1 MKKINIAQFAKNQGK
16 QSPAL
21 DLIQVVKDAYSDI
34 QECLLLQVKPIE
46 ELPKINAMSKL
57 FNMSVA
63 RAAVF
68 AVIYCR
74 SEHEVRLS
82 EKGVISILRNYFD
95 GESRNIRL
103 EIKELKRLGLIERN
117 REEGVF
123 YFTMHPDIVQALD
136 DNNLEKVSNVG
147 PRGLEESLDYFKKKL
162 MDHDVLSRTEVEQLL
177 EDITE
182 ANPTLSVIQYC
193 EQKNLFENVYDAYL
207 ILAVCTKAVLDQ
219 HHFDFSYLSNFITF
233 SRCYLHILRHEVLE
247 GTWAP
252 IADGLIENAGGN
264 MVEYEPELRLTAKGY
279 DFLLKEL
286 DPEYLKRIRLKVA
299 TVKTPMIQP
308 KEIQKVNLHFDEAFA
323 QRTARIT
330 ELLKPASF
338 SQYQSNFPKKA
349 KMKGLTLLFH
359 GGPGCGKTEFALQ
372 LSKATGR
379 PLMKVE
385 VTDFQSKWVGESE
398 KQLKQIFVDYKMACD
413 RMGDKMPILFLN
425 ECDQLISRRVGI
437 KSSVDQM
444 TNAIQNIILEEME
457 TFQGILI
464 GTTNLTANM
473 DPAFERRW
481 IMKLQ
486 FASPNETAKIA
497 IWKSAIKGLRHSEAQ
512 ELVKRFDFTPG
523 EIANISRRYLIEN
536 MLGITQSRLQT
547 LIQLCE
553 TEHYD
558 VQTSPKSIGFTFEKS
573 FQQTAK
579 AN

>member
-1 MKKINIAQFAKNQGK
+1 MKKINIAHIAETKGMK
-16 QSPAL
+16 SPAL
-21 DLIQVVKDAYSDI
+21 DLIQVVKDAYSAI
-34 QECLLLQVKPIE
+34 QECFLMQVKPIE
-46 ELPKINAMSKL
+46 ELPKINAMSKM
-57 FNMSVA
+57 FNMSA
-63 RAAVF
+63 SRAAVF

-74 SEHEVRLS
+74 SEHDVRLS

-95 GESRNIRL
+95 GQARNIRQ

-117 REEGVF
+117 REEGLF
-123 YFTMHPDIVQALD
+123 YFTIHPDIVQAMD
-136 DNNLEKVSNVG
+136 DNDLEKVSKVG

-162 MDHDVLSRTEVEQLL
+162 MDHDVLSRAEVEQLL
-177 EDITE
+177 DDIKD
-182 ANPTLSVIQYC
+182 ANPTLSVIRYC
-193 EQKNLFENVYDAYL
+193 DQKNLFENVYDAYL
-207 ILAVCTKAVLDQ
+207 CLAVCTKAALDQ
-219 HHFDFSYLSNFITF
+219 HHFDFSYLSSFITF

-252 IADGLIENAGGN
+252 IAEGLIENAGGN
-264 MVEYEPELRLTAKGY
+264 MVEYDPELRLTAKGY
-279 DFLLKEL
+279 DFFLKEL

-323 QRTARIT
+323 QRTSRIM

-338 SQYQSNFPKKA
+338 AKYQATFPKNA
-349 KMKGLTLLFH
+349 KMKGLTMLFH

-372 LSKATGR
+372 LSKVTGR

-398 KQLKQIFVDYKMACD
+398 KQLKQIFADYKMACD
-413 RMGDKMPILFLN
+413 RMGSQLPILFFN
-425 ECDQLISRRVGI
+425 ECDQVIGRRVGI

-444 TNAIQNIILEEME
+444 TNALQNIILEEME
-457 TFQGILI
+457 TFKGILI

-481 IMKLQ
+481 VMKMQ
-486 FASPNETAKIA
+486 FESPNETAKIA
-497 IWKSAIKGLRHSEAQ
+497 IWKSAIKGLRQSEAQ
-512 ELVKRFDFTPG
+512 ELVKRFNFTPG
-523 EIANISRRYLIEN
+523 EIANISRRFVIEN
-536 MLGITQSRLQT
+536 MLGLTQSRLQT

-558 VQTSPKSIGFTFEKS
+558 ADASNKSIGFSFEKS

>member
-1 MKKINIAQFAKNQGK
+1 MKKLKIYKTAQHARQASEKV
-16 QSPAL
+16 

-34 QECLLLQVKPIE
+34 QECFLMQVKPIE

-57 FNMSVA
+57 FNMSVS

-74 SEHEVRLS
+74 SEHDVRLS
-82 EKGVISILRNYFD
+82 EEGVISILRNYFD
-95 GESRNIRL
+95 GQARNIRQ

-123 YFTMHPDIVQALD
+123 YFTIHPDIVQAID
-136 DNNLEKVSNVG
+136 DNDLEKVSKVG
-147 PRGLEESLDYFKKKL
+147 PKGLEESLDYFKKKL
-162 MDHDVLSRTEVEQLL
+162 MDHDVLSRAEVEQLL
-177 EDITE
+177 DDIKD
-182 ANPTLSVIQYC
+182 ANPTLSVIRYC

-207 ILAVCTKAVLDQ
+207 CLAVCTKAALDQ
-219 HHFDFSYLSNFITF
+219 HHFDFSYLSSFITF

-252 IADGLIENAGGN
+252 IAEGLIENAGGN
-264 MVEYEPELRLTAKGY
+264 MVEYDPELRLTAKGY
-279 DFLLKEL
+279 DFFLKEL

-308 KEIQKVNLHFDEAFA
+308 KEIQKVNLHFDEDFA
-323 QRTARIT
+323 LRTSRIT
-330 ELLKPASF
+330 ELLKSASF
-338 SQYQSNFPKKA
+338 AKYQASFPKNA
-349 KMKGLTLLFH
+349 KMKGLTMLFH

-372 LSKATGR
+372 LSRATGR

-398 KQLKQIFVDYKMACD
+398 KQLKQIFADYKMACD
-413 RMGDKMPILFLN
+413 RMGSQMPILFFN
-425 ECDQLISRRVGI
+425 ECDQVIGRRVGI

-444 TNAIQNIILEEME
+444 TNALQNIILEEME
-457 TFQGILI
+457 NFKGILI

-481 IMKLQ
+481 VMKMQ

-497 IWKSAIKGLRHSEAQ
+497 IWKSAIKGLRQAEAH
-512 ELVKRFDFTPG
+512 ELVKRFNFTPG
-523 EIANISRRYLIEN
+523 EIANISRRFVIEN
-536 MLGITQSRLQT
+536 MLGLTQSRLQT

-558 VQTSPKSIGFTFEKS
+558 AHTSNKSIGFSFEKS

>member
-1 MKKINIAQFAKNQGK
+1 MKKLKIYKTAQHARQVSEKM
-16 QSPAL
+16 

-34 QECLLLQVKPIE
+34 QECFLMQVKPIE
-46 ELPKINAMSKL
+46 ELPKINTMSKM
-57 FNMSVA
+57 FNMSA
-63 RAAVF
+63 SRAAVF

-74 SEHEVRLS
+74 SEHDVRLS

-95 GESRNIRL
+95 GQARNIRQ

-117 REEGVF
+117 REEGLF
-123 YFTMHPDIVQALD
+123 YFTIHPDIVQAMD
-136 DNNLEKVSNVG
+136 DNDLEKVSKVG
-147 PRGLEESLDYFKKKL
+147 PKGLEESLDYFKKKL
-162 MDHDVLSRTEVEQLL
+162 MDHDVLSCAEVEQLL
-177 EDITE
+177 DDIKD
-182 ANPTLSVIQYC
+182 ANPTLSVIRYC
-193 EQKNLFENVYDAYL
+193 DQKNLFENVYDAYL
-207 ILAVCTKAVLDQ
+207 CLAVCTKAALDQ
-219 HHFDFSYLSNFITF
+219 HHFDFSYLSSFITF

-252 IADGLIENAGGN
+252 IAEGLIENAGGN
-264 MVEYEPELRLTAKGY
+264 MVEYDPELRLTAKGY
-279 DFLLKEL
+279 DFFLKEL

-323 QRTARIT
+323 QRTSRIK

-338 SQYQSNFPKKA
+338 SKYQASFPKNA
-349 KMKGLTLLFH
+349 KMKGLTMLFH

-372 LSKATGR
+372 LSKGTGR

-398 KQLKQIFVDYKMACD
+398 KQLKQIFADYKMACD
-413 RMGDKMPILFLN
+413 RMGSQMPILFFN
-425 ECDQLISRRVGI
+425 ECDQVIGRRVGI

-444 TNAIQNIILEEME
+444 TNALQNIILEEME
-457 TFQGILI
+457 TFKGILI

-473 DPAFERRW
+473 DTAFERRW
-481 IMKLQ
+481 VIKMQ
-486 FASPNETAKIA
+486 FESPNETAKIA
-497 IWKSAIKGLRHSEAQ
+497 IWKSAIKGLRQSEAQ
-512 ELVKRFDFTPG
+512 ELVKRFNFTPG
-523 EIANISRRYLIEN
+523 EIANISRRFVIEN
-536 MLGITQSRLQT
+536 MLGLTQSRLQT

-558 VQTSPKSIGFTFEKS
+558 AHASNKSIGFSFEKS